1 MKLVIF
7 STDTK
12 HHRYFINKVADNFD
26 ICSVVY
32 ERKKLTKDYVTGPF
46 FEEEENKFEEKFF
59 EEVEHKIDDKK
70 LIEVYSVNN
79 KALAKYIEHLKN

>member
-32 ERKKLTKDYVTGPF
+32 ERKKLMKDYVTGPF
-46 FEEEENKFEEKFF
+46 FEEEEKKFE
-59 EEVEHKIDDKK
+59 
-70 LIEVYSVNN
+70 
-79 KALAKYIEHLKN
+79 